1 MVSVRHG
8 EREGLE
14 AFFSILESQ
23 PCRFEFNGKP
33 CDIEHNVHTGTTL
46 LLLEPAKH
54 VDESVT
60 LNHGLALVHVPFLVP
75 TRRVELSSRERR
87 ADAES
92 VEEQCRHS
100 ISWNRGTWR

>member
-14 AFFSILESQ
+14 VFFNILENQ
-23 PCRFEFNGKP
+23 TFRFEFNGKP
-33 CDIEHNVHTGTTL
+33 CAIEHNVHIRTKL

-54 VDESVT
+54 VDKSVT
-60 LNHGLALVHVPFLVP
+60 LNHWLAFVHVPFLVP
-75 TRRVELSSRERR
+75 TRGVELSSRERR

-92 VEEQCRHS
+92 VEE
-100 ISWNRGTWR
+100 